1 MSRKRNPLTSRLSRR
16 AHFDLRSS
24 KSSAVQGMHFH
35 NDVSEV
41 VAGGALFDCVAQ
53 SAFFV
58 RAADL
63 TRRFNLEFY

>member
-1 MSRKRNPLTSRLSRR
+1 
-16 AHFDLRSS
+16 
-24 KSSAVQGMHFH
+24 MHFH

-41 VAGGALFDCVAQ
+41 VMVVGGGGGALFDCVAQ

-58 RAADL
+58 RTADL